1 VLVTSVDAE
10 ILTLAQLYRDRADA
24 ENAFDELK
32 NHWGWG
38 GFTTHDLA
46 RCRLMARTVALIYD
60 WWTLFARLV
69 DPSRHTEAI
78 TSRPLLLQAV
88 ARETRHA
95 GQTTLSI
102 TSSHGRSRPVRR
114 ALARLVDFLRTL
126 NQSAEQLTGVERWC
140 RILSRALI
148 KYLHGRE
155 IKPPDCFLPACRPTH
170 G

>member
-1 VLVTSVDAE
+1 MLVTSLEAE
-10 ILTLAQLYRDRADA
+10 VLTLTQLYRDRADA
-24 ENAFDELK
+24 ENTFDELK

-38 GFTTHDLA
+38 GYTTQDLA

-69 DPSRHTEAI
+69 DPDRHTEAI

-95 GQTTLSI
+95 GQATLSV
-102 TSSHGRSRPVRR
+102 TRSHGRSRPVRR
-114 ALARLVDFLRTL
+114 ALARLVDFFRTL
-126 NQSAEQLTGVERWC
+126 DKNAEHLTGAERWC

-148 KYLHGRE
+148 KYLHGRQL
-155 IKPPDCFLPACRPTH
+155 KPPSHWLPA
-170 G
+170 